1 MAYYEADTFGHAV
14 GTGRP
19 VAEMCASK
27 ETSFEHFGA
36 KQAHY
41 DTHAVIY
48 YEGDPAKRL
57 YELASGTV
65 MLYKLLPDG
74 RRQVVEVLRPGD
86 LFGLSGAEE
95 NDCTAETLTDA
106 KVNEI
111 DLRHIEKSADLQRH
125 LTKCLTKQMRVLHEH
140 AVLLGRKSAVERV
153 ASFLMHLVPN
163 RGGLGCTGPVDESE
177 DGYDLQLHMTRQEI
191 ADYLGLT
198 IETVSRVVS
207 DMKRRGIIR
216 VDRSDKIHLNKVCG
230 LCQMTGM
237 H

>member
-74 RRQVVEVLRPGD
+74 RRQVVEVLAPGR
-86 LFGLSGAEE
+86 S
-95 NDCTAETLTDA
+95 
-106 KVNEI
+106 VW
-111 DLRHIEKSADLQRH
+111 
-125 LTKCLTKQMRVLHEH
+125 
-140 AVLLGRKSAVERV
+140 
-153 ASFLMHLVPN
+153 
-163 RGGLGCTGPVDESE
+163 
-177 DGYDLQLHMTRQEI
+177 
-191 ADYLGLT
+191 
-198 IETVSRVVS
+198 TVWS
-207 DMKRRGIIR
+207 
-216 VDRSDKIHLNKVCG
+216 
-230 LCQMTGM
+230 
-237 H
+237 